1 MTPFAEGLEMG
12 RCSGIQGSQDTGMAL
27 GHSQSCLHPSPFPP
41 AAPFF
46 HGIARAQQLHLQCHP
61 SSIILGIC
69 SSALSHER
77 GKAERPGADTV
88 PASQP
93 RCSITPSLVER
104 LLITNTAFVSLF
116 VSRQPS
122 GAEIKALRPPR
133 RGSHAGAPGGGGGG
147 GGVRGEGV
155 TRWLRTWG

>member
-1 MTPFAEGLEMG
+1 
-12 RCSGIQGSQDTGMAL
+12 MAL
-27 GHSQSCLHPSPFPP
+27 GQSQSCLHPSPFPP
-41 AAPFF
+41 AAPVFY
-46 HGIARAQQLHLQCHP
+46 GIARAQQLHLQCHP

-88 PASQP
+88 LASQP

-116 VSRQPS
+116 VSRQHSRLRSKPS
-122 GAEIKALRPPR
+122 GRLAGVPTPALREEEEEV
-133 RGSHAGAPGGGGGG
+133 G
-147 GGVRGEGV
+147 
-155 TRWLRTWG
+155 